1 MAEVVP
7 GVVGL
12 RNPNDPFR
20 GLQGP
25 NIYLVASGPG
35 LLVDS
40 GYPDEPH
47 TAWVLEQLKEAG
59 WTRLGAILLTHHH
72 VDHAG
77 GAEKVRD
84 ATGAEIICHAK
95 EETRTIADR
104 TVEGGEV
111 LQWDRLAIEV
121 IHTPGHTPGSIC
133 YYLRSERLLFTGD
146 HILGTGTTAV
156 SPTGG
161 SMGEYMESLRLLQGG
176 DFALMA
182 PGHGPVIRDPH
193 AKIKE
198 LIAHRLEREQQVL
211 GFLRAGKG
219 NVEAMVA
226 EIYPEIGAN
235 LRRAAVGQL
244 QAHLLKLEQEGKVAR
259 TGEGMDAWRLP

>member
-7 GVVGL
+7 GVLGF

-25 NIYLVASGPG
+25 NVYLVASGPG

-40 GYPDEPH
+40 GYPDEAH

-77 GAEKVRD
+77 GAEKVRE
-84 ATGAEIICHAK
+84 ATGAQIICHAK

-111 LQWDRLAIEV
+111 LEWDRLAIEV
-121 IHTPGHTPGSIC
+121 IHTPGSTC
-133 YYLRSERLLFTGD
+133 YCLRQERLLFTGD

-161 SMGEYMESLRLLQGG
+161 SMGEYMESLRLLHGR
-176 DFALMA
+176 DFAVVA
-182 PGHGPVIRDPH
+182 PGHGPVVRSPR
-193 AKIKE
+193 AKIEE

-211 GFLRAGKG
+211 SFLKAGVT

-226 EIYPEIGAN
+226 EIYPEIGSN
-235 LRRAAVGQL
+235 LRRAAIGQV
-244 QAHLLKLEQEGKVAR
+244 QAHLLKLEQEGRVVRKDEGLDDWGL
-259 TGEGMDAWRLP
+259 TG